1 MVDAEEHETISS
13 NVGDLKSS
21 ATLEN
26 EGFSEHLV
34 ITHGDHLLQ
43 TIRHLSQKLNL
54 SLDGKVGEH
63 TAFTRKL
70 HVVVNTRTKL
80 TPAKY
85 EAWKMWHEDGLSIQ
99 KIANY
104 PGRSAPIKEQTVVDY
119 LLEAVSEGFDIN
131 WTRLCDEVG
140 LTDEIFSAIQ
150 EAISKVGCKDK
161 LKPIKNELPD
171 DITYAHIKACL
182 VMENCGISPEVI
194 PPSQKKGDTDEL
206 PSKASETCSIDT
218 WHAEEPHEVE
228 ECGKSMV
235 TYGFAYN
242 NKEMTSLPVTKA
254 EVQELSVGCGDDELC
269 SHKRQKVDCPD
280 GGFTVLEA
288 TESSVLNLLQ
298 KHDEGLPLFDILEH
312 FNGSKSEAVIDLLSC
327 LERDF
332 MIFKKNNLYWLM

>member
-1 MVDAEEHETISS
+1 ADMQLYHMLLEERKKLARVTGTAPYALCGDQTIKKIALARPSTKARLA
-13 NVGDLKSS
+13 NIDGV
-21 ATLEN
+21 N
-26 EGFSEHLV
+26 QHLV

-194 PPSQKKGDTDEL
+194 PPSQKKGNTDEL
-206 PSKASETCSIDT
+206 PSKASET

-235 TYGFAYN
+235 TFGCAYN

-269 SHKRQKVDCPD
+269 SHKRQRVDCPD

-288 TESSVLNLLQ
+288 TASSVLNLLQ
-298 KHDEGLPLFDILEH
+298 KHDEG
-312 FNGSKSEAVIDLLSC
+312 
-327 LERDF
+327 
-332 MIFKKNNLYWLM
+332 